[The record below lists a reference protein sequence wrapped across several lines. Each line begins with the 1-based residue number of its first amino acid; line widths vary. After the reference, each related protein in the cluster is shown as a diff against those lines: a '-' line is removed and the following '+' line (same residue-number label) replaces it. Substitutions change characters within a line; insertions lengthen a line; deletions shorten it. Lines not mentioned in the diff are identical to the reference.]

1 MSEALTPRDE
11 GRAVI
16 HGAKVRRDDGACVW
30 KTGGKARWH
39 ALEALLDRLA
49 KDHNIDDRAG
59 LAFAIDTAA
68 LVYRGRDPLPKAEVR
83 QLMKSITLVTKI
95 LSRVENDQ
103 RIADI
108 VMDRDQRWVQGAP
121 WSIDRHVAT
130 LARVWQIR
138 ADLEQLELLLRRP
151 RTRKADIKS
160 HRAVAALE
168 TYWKSLGRK
177 VTRDFKRDD
186 RRRLVPMT
194 EAMRFVHAVLMFID
208 PEVAEK
214 LQSLT
219 RHRIKRV
226 AKSTA

>member
-1 MSEALTPRDE
+1 MTPRDE

-16 HGAKVRRDDGACVW
+16 HGAKVRRDDGTCAW
-30 KTGGKARWH
+30 KPGGKARW
-39 ALEALLDRLA
+39 LSLRELVDRLA
-49 KDHNIDDRAG
+49 TDYRIDDHAG
-59 LAFAIDTAA
+59 LENAIDTAA

-83 QLMKSITLVTKI
+83 QLLKSIPLVTKI
-95 LSRVENDQ
+95 LSRAENDH

-108 VMDRDQRWVQGAP
+108 MMDRDQRWVQGAA
-121 WSIDRHVAT
+121 WSSDRHVAT
-130 LARVWQIR
+130 LARIWQIR
-138 ADLEQLELLLRRP
+138 ADLEQLDLLLRRP
-151 RTRKADIKS
+151 RKRKADIKS
-160 HRAVAALE
+160 HRAVTALE

-186 RRRLVPMT
+186 RGRLVPMT
-194 EAMRFVHAVLMFID
+194 EAMRFMHAVLMFID

-214 LQSLT
+214 LRSLT